1 MIFNRWHYLLSA
13 PGILLFLLYCQ
24 PWFAVAAATPES
36 VKKGLNG
43 GVGLQV
49 VPISTGEIVVIAV
62 LSDSSAS
69 KAKIAPGDLIIAVD
83 GKLLRGS
90 NFADLTKTR
99 LWGAAGSK
107 VKLTWLRPGVAGKN
121 SAQLVRTLLE
131 DDPAK
136 DLEVKMLVPAMSLP
150 REDVKP

>member
-1 MIFNRWHYLLSA
+1 MICYRWNYRISI
-13 PGILLFLLYCQ
+13 PGTLFLLLCCL
-24 PWFAVAAATPES
+24 PWFVAAAPTPES
-36 VKKGLNG
+36 TKKVSNG

-49 VPISTGEIVVIAV
+49 VPIVTGEIVVIAV
-62 LSDSSAS
+62 LPDSPAS
-69 KAKIAPGDLIIAVD
+69 KAKLAPGDLIIAVD
-83 GKLLRGS
+83 GNSLRGS

-121 SAQLVRTLLE
+121 SAQLVRTLLTE
-131 DDPAK
+131 DPAK